1 VRPRALPVRIR
12 RNLFNKTPTVPRNK
26 TKGRHVTKLQAG
38 FPAPDFDL
46 PTDGGGRIRLA
57 DLRGRKVVLYFYPKD
72 DTPTCT
78 TEAIAFNGLRKEF
91 AAAGTELIGF
101 SADSP
106 KRHDRFKKK
115 YGLTFPL
122 VSDEERSAIE
132 AYGLWVEKSL
142 YGRKYMGIER
152 TTLLIDAD
160 GMIARIWPKVAVAGH
175 AEEVLEA
182 AKAL

>member
-1 VRPRALPVRIR
+1 
-12 RNLFNKTPTVPRNK
+12 
-26 TKGRHVTKLQAG
+26 VTKLEAG

-46 PTDGGGRIRLA
+46 PADSGGRVRLQ

-78 TEAIAFNGLRKEF
+78 AEAIAFNGLRTAF
-91 AAAGTELIGF
+91 AAAETELIGF

-106 KRHDRFKKK
+106 KKHDRFKKK
-115 YGLTFPL
+115 YGLDFTL
-122 VSDEERSAIE
+122 VSDETREIIE
-132 AYGLWVEKSL
+132 AYGLWVEKKL

-152 TTLLIDAD
+152 TTLLIDRE
-160 GMIARIWPKVAVAGH
+160 GKIARIWPKVSVNGH
-175 AEEVLEA
+175 ADEVLDA

>member
-1 VRPRALPVRIR
+1 
-12 RNLFNKTPTVPRNK
+12 
-26 TKGRHVTKLQAG
+26 VTKLEAG
-38 FPAPDFDL
+38 LPAPDFDL
-46 PTDGGGRIRLA
+46 PADGGRRIRLA

-78 TEAIAFNGLRKEF
+78 VEAIAFNGLRQKF
-91 AAAGTELIGF
+91 ADADTELIGF

-115 YGLTFPL
+115 YDLDFAL
-122 VSDEERSAIE
+122 VSDEARSVLE
-132 AYGLWVEKSL
+132 AYGLWVEKKL

-152 TTLLIDAD
+152 TTLLIDRM
-160 GMIARIWPKVAVAGH
+160 GIIARVWPKVSVEGH
-175 AEEVLEA
+175 ADEVLEA

>member
-1 VRPRALPVRIR
+1 
-12 RNLFNKTPTVPRNK
+12 
-26 TKGRHVTKLQAG
+26 VTKLQAG
-38 FPAPDFDL
+38 SPAPDFDL
-46 PTDGGGRIRLA
+46 PADGGGRIRLA

-78 TEAIAFNGLRKEF
+78 AEAIAFNGLRKEF
-91 AAAGTELIGF
+91 AATETELIGF

-115 YGLTFPL
+115 YGLDFPL
-122 VSDEERSAIE
+122 VSDEDRSTVE
-132 AYGLWVEKSL
+132 AYGLWVQKSL

-152 TTLLIDAD
+152 TTLLIDGA
-160 GMIARIWPKVAVAGH
+160 GKIARIWPKVDIKGH

>member
-1 VRPRALPVRIR
+1 M
-12 RNLFNKTPTVPRNK
+12 
-26 TKGRHVTKLQAG
+26 TKLDEG
-38 FPAPDFDL
+38 YPAPDFDL
-46 PTDGGGRIRLA
+46 PADSGGRIRLS

-78 TEAIAFNGLRKEF
+78 VEAIAFNGLRHEF

-106 KRHDRFKKK
+106 ARHDRFKKK
-115 YGLTFPL
+115 YRLDFTL
-122 VSDEERSAIE
+122 ISDETRGVLE
-132 AYGLWVEKSL
+132 AYGLWVEKKL

-152 TTLLIDAD
+152 TTLLIGPD
-160 GMIARIWPKVAVAGH
+160 GKIARVWPKVSVQGH